1 MSEVTMNGVKFS
13 IEEDPSLQAGMTMT
27 EEHVKALQNYRRD
40 QIRAR
45 FNLRMKRAMDEKGT
59 FSEEDRQRLQEEMSA
74 HAAEFEFGERL
85 PRSGRKGGGRPAVD
99 PVSRKMAELGRKVV
113 VDAYRRIHGSKPD
126 RATVKEELKV
136 LLENNYDYYRQRA
149 EQEIRESE
157 DAARLM
163 EGRMSGNA
171 TAEAAE

>member
-1 MSEVTMNGVKFS
+1 
-13 IEEDPSLQAGMTMT
+13 
-27 EEHVKALQNYRRD
+27 
-40 QIRAR
+40 
-45 FNLRMKRAMDEKGT
+45 
-59 FSEEDRQRLQEEMSA
+59 
-74 HAAEFEFGERL
+74 
-85 PRSGRKGGGRPAVD
+85 
-99 PVSRKMAELGRKVV
+99 MAELGRKVV